1 MPPSEVQWQPSLVVL
16 ASGLVLGALLVW
28 WVRRRGGPTGPPV
41 PEARPLELRDLD
53 GRVAVLL
60 RQLRELDEA
69 AAKRTPEQLARER
82 YALEL
87 EAARALQARE
97 ALEPV
102 APAPSPGA
110 TPSGAGAARG
120 FLWGVASAAAL
131 AALLFFVW
139 RSAERRPEGGGVTG
153 TIPGGA
159 PGGMR
164 GSSASGDAPA
174 AAPADDERTTE
185 LRAILAKNPEDV
197 DTRLDLARHFL
208 TRRDLMGVWTETQQI
223 LERKP
228 GNPRAL
234 SYQALVRLAMG
245 QGEVAVTMLQ
255 QAIAKAPDLLEARQ
269 NLAFV
274 YASLGRAQEAEAAV
288 AEVARRSPEEADRL
302 RQALAQLAQA
312 RASGAAEPGAANPHE
327 GVAMPGAA
335 PETANPHE
343 GDAIPGAA
351 EPAPA
356 VTATTTGSAPKGVR
370 AGVFGWIEVDAS
382 VAARVRPGTVI
393 FLTVRE
399 AGVAQG
405 PPVAVKRLESGAFPL
420 QFELGSAD
428 SMMGQP
434 LPARMRIDARADS
447 DGDPMTRPATDPAGH
462 ADGVELGRTGVRI
475 ALR

>member
-1 MPPSEVQWQPSLVVL
+1 MPPSEVQWQPALVVL

-28 WVRRRGGPTGPPV
+28 WVRRRGGPTGAPV

-60 RQLRELDEA
+60 RQLRELDDA
-69 AAKRTPEQLARER
+69 ATKRTPEQLARER

-110 TPSGAGAARG
+110 APSGAGAARG

-139 RSAERRPEGGGVTG
+139 RSADERPEGGGVTG

-164 GSSASGDAPA
+164 GSSAPGDAPAAAPA

-185 LRAILAKNPEDV
+185 LRGILAKNPEDD
-197 DTRLDLARHFL
+197 DTRLDLARHLL

-274 YASLGRAQEAEAAV
+274 YASLGRTKEAEAAV
-288 AEVARRSPEEADRL
+288 AEVARRSPEEAERL
-302 RQALAQLAQA
+302 RQALAQLAAA
-312 RASGAAEPGAANPHE
+312 RASGAAEGRQPGRPTRTKAWRC
-327 GVAMPGAA
+327 PGLPRPRRRTRTKAWRC
-335 PETANPHE
+335 
-343 GDAIPGAA
+343 PG
-351 EPAPA
+351 
-356 VTATTTGSAPKGVR
+356 
-370 AGVFGWIEVDAS
+370 
-382 VAARVRPGTVI
+382 
-393 FLTVRE
+393 
-399 AGVAQG
+399 
-405 PPVAVKRLESGAFPL
+405 
-420 QFELGSAD
+420 
-428 SMMGQP
+428 
-434 LPARMRIDARADS
+434 LPR
-447 DGDPMTRPATDPAGH
+447 RPASGPDCDHGGYRTKGRPLRGLRLDRSGRVGGRPHPPRHGDLP
-462 ADGVELGRTGVRI
+462 DG
-475 ALR
+475 A